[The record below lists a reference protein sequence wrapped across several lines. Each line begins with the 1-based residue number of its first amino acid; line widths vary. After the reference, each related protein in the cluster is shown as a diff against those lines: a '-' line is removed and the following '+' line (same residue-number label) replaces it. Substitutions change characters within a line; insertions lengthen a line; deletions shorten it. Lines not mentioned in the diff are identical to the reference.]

1 MKKRYWDQQRIARKI
16 YQVHTAAEVCVKL
29 EYGRVRSYFRLS
41 RRIAGSF
48 QEQWVLIGLDVCDW
62 RIIVYVVIDRLS
74 VIVLKSPPS
83 RDFLRKDIREL
94 PSSMEKRSLTIWQF
108 QT

>member
-16 YQVHTAAEVCVKL
+16 YQVHTAAEVRVKL
-29 EYGRVRSYFRLS
+29 EHGRVRSYFRLS
-41 RRIAGSF
+41 WRIAGSF

-62 RIIVYVVIDRLS
+62 SIFVYVVIDRLS
-74 VIVLKSPPS
+74 VIVLKSPAS

-94 PSSMEKRSLTIWQF
+94 PSSMEKRSLTIRQF